1 MNFQQQQALAQAQA
15 MQRGAGGMPQ
25 QMGGAYGGNIRN
37 EFCYRWGI
45 FS

>member
-1 MNFQQQQALAQAQA
+1 MNFHQQQALAQAQA

-25 QMGGAYGGNIRN
+25 QMGGAYGGEQI
-37 EFCYRWGI
+37 CSALCHDI